1 MLHFTRKADR
11 EILKR
16 LVFVGNAHI
25 GLDGVNDGEF
35 VDPVTRI
42 KYECEYNRDGNAD
55 DYPNR
60 CWEKEE

>member
-1 MLHFTRKADR
+1 MLYFMKKQDR

-16 LVFVGNAHI
+16 LKFVGNARV
-25 GLDGVNDGEF
+25 GLDGTNDGEF

-42 KYECEYNRDGNAD
+42 KYECEYNRDGDEN
-55 DYPNR
+55 DYPSR